1 MRKLFFFI
9 LLALLF
15 SVNAVAQGVQM
26 RNLFASMP
34 DSLLPMM
41 TKNNRLDCID
51 FIENDMEAKVR
62 NRLDDY
68 VELKTLTQD
77 YLLLQTSEQSRV
89 EMRYVAKGDTTG
101 IVYLVRTY
109 YGPAGDSSI
118 ECYDQD
124 WRVVKMAVVRP
135 EVEAF
140 FKTASAT
147 DADTLRQIVRELK
160 DLTLL
165 EASLSA
171 DRATLTWKIALDE
184 LSVGDKK
191 VAKQYVQDVMTAL
204 P

>member
-9 LLALLF
+9 LFALLF

-89 EMRYVAKGDTTG
+89 EMKYVAKGDTAG

-191 VAKQYVQDVMTAL
+191 VAKQYVQEVMTAL